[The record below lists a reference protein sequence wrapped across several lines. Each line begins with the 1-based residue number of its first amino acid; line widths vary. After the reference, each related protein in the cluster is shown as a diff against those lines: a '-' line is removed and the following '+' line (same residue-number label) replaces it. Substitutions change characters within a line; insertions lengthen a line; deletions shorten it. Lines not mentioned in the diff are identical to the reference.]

1 MTRIYV
7 ANVSSKADYDEL
19 KDLFGECGK
28 VKSFGVKDGAGF
40 IVKNNNNLQE
50 YDTLKEAEDSI
61 VKYNK

>member
-40 IVKNNNNLQE
+40 IVKNNNNL
-50 YDTLKEAEDSI
+50 
-61 VKYNK
+61 